1 MHQKNISE
9 VNQMNEWHTKR
20 RLAALLILMAMIL
33 SACGKKSTAS
43 QEQHVTSNGFEC
55 PAPSPRM
62 EITSETLNLFTWTEY
77 VPQDIIDCFGL
88 VYEVDVNVSMFSSS
102 EELQAKLTAGE
113 GSNVYDL
120 VHPSDYMVE
129 VFIRTGILQELDKS
143 KLPNLK
149 NLDQSL
155 LTTYGDSTDYIV
167 PYQLGTDAIVY
178 NSDTVETPPVSW
190 ADLWNPEYKN
200 RIVAVDDPRMMI
212 GVALLV
218 LGYDINST
226 SEAELDEAKEKLL
239 ELKPNIRIYDSDSP
253 KTPLLAGDV
262 DLGVVWNGEAFL
274 AYRENNAMTY
284 VFPTEGTINF
294 YDGLGL
300 PKDAPHPDL
309 AYAWLNYMLQGDVFW
324 LALQDYPYTIPN
336 QAALDFAKE
345 NHPEIYQAYIESPIT
360 NTPAD
365 IFNKGFDV
373 KDVGEFIVKYDEV
386 WTEIK

>member
-1 MHQKNISE
+1 
-9 VNQMNEWHTKR
+9 MNKWHPKR
-20 RLAALLILMAMIL
+20 RLAALLILMAMLL
-33 SACGKKSTAS
+33 SACGRTSPAS
-43 QEQHVTSNGFEC
+43 QDQHVTSNGFEC

-88 VYEVDVNVSMFSSS
+88 VYGVDVNVSMFSSS

-129 VFIRTGILQELDKS
+129 VFIRTGILQKLDQT

-226 SEAELDEAKEKLL
+226 SEKELDEAKEKLL

-274 AYRENNAMTY
+274 AYRENPAMTY

-324 LALQDYPYTIPN
+324 LTLQDYPYTVPN
-336 QAALDFAKE
+336 KAALDFAKE

-373 KDVGEFIVKYDEV
+373 KDVGEFIVKYDEI

>member
-1 MHQKNISE
+1 
-9 VNQMNEWHTKR
+9 MNKWHPKR
-20 RLAALLILMAMIL
+20 RLAALLILMAMLL
-33 SACGKKSTAS
+33 SACGRTETAS
-43 QEQHVTSNGFEC
+43 QDQFVTSNGFEC

-88 VYEVDVNVSMFSSS
+88 VYGVDVNVSMFSSS

-129 VFIRTGILQELDKS
+129 VFIRTGILQKLDLT

-190 ADLWNPEYKN
+190 ADLWNPEYRN

-226 SEAELDEAKEKLL
+226 SETELDEAKEKLL

-274 AYRENNAMTY
+274 AYRENPAMTY

-324 LALQDYPYTIPN
+324 LTLQDYPYTVPN
-336 QAALDFAKE
+336 KAALDFAKE

-373 KDVGEFIVKYDEV
+373 KDVGEFIVKYDEI

>member
-1 MHQKNISE
+1 
-9 VNQMNEWHTKR
+9 MNEWHTKR
-20 RLAALLILMAMIL
+20 RLTALLILMAMIL
-33 SACGKKSTAS
+33 SACGKTSTAP

-88 VYEVDVNVSMFSSS
+88 VYGVDVNVSMFSSS

-113 GSNVYDL
+113 GSNTYDL

-129 VFIRTGILQELDKS
+129 VFIRTGILQKLDKS

-190 ADLWNPEYKN
+190 ADLWNPEYEN

-226 SEAELDEAKEKLL
+226 SESELDEAKEKLL

-300 PKDAPHPDL
+300 PTDAPHPDL

-324 LALQDYPYTIPN
+324 LTLQDYPYTIPN
-336 QAALDFAKE
+336 KAALDFAKE

-373 KDVGEFIVKYDEV
+373 KDVGEFIVKYDEI

>member
-1 MHQKNISE
+1 
-9 VNQMNEWHTKR
+9 MNKWHPKR
-20 RLAALLILMAMIL
+20 RLAALLILMAMLL
-33 SACGKKSTAS
+33 SACGRTETAS
-43 QEQHVTSNGFEC
+43 QDQHVTSNGFEC

-88 VYEVDVNVSMFSSS
+88 VYGVDVNVSMFSSS

-129 VFIRTGILQELDKS
+129 VFIRTGILQKLDQT

-226 SEAELDEAKEKLL
+226 SEKELDEAKEKLL

-274 AYRENNAMTY
+274 AYRENPAMTY

-324 LALQDYPYTIPN
+324 LTLQDYPYTVPN
-336 QAALDFAKE
+336 KAALDFAKE

-373 KDVGEFIVKYDEV
+373 KDVGEFIVKYDEI

>member
-1 MHQKNISE
+1 
-9 VNQMNEWHTKR
+9 MNEWHTKR
-20 RLAALLILMAMIL
+20 RLAALLILMAMLL
-33 SACGKKSTAS
+33 SACGKTGTAS
-43 QEQHVTSNGFEC
+43 QDQFVTSNGFEC

-62 EITSETLNLFTWTEY
+62 EITSQTLNLFTWTEY
-77 VPQDIIDCFGL
+77 VPQDIIDCFGM
-88 VYEVDVNVSMFSSS
+88 VYGVDVNVSMFSSS

-113 GSNVYDL
+113 GSNTYDL

-129 VFIRTGILQELDKS
+129 VFIRTGILQELDKT

-149 NLDQSL
+149 NLDESL

-239 ELKPNIRIYDSDSP
+239 ELKPNIRVYDSDSP

-324 LALQDYPYTIPN
+324 LTLQDYPYTIPN

-345 NHPEIYQAYIESPIT
+345 HHPEIYQAYIESPIT

>member
-1 MHQKNISE
+1 
-9 VNQMNEWHTKR
+9 MNDWHTKR
-20 RLAALLILMAMIL
+20 RAASFLFLVALLI
-33 SACGKKSTAS
+33 SACGNAGTATP
-43 QEQHVTSNGFEC
+43 EKYVTSNGFEC

-62 EITSETLNLFTWTEY
+62 EHTSTTLNLFTWTEY

-88 VYEVDVNVSMFSSS
+88 VYGVDVNVSMFSSN

-113 GSNVYDL
+113 GSNAYDL

-129 VFIRTGILQELDKS
+129 VLIRTGILQKLDKS
-143 KLPNLK
+143 KLPNLA
-149 NLDQSL
+149 NLDGSL
-155 LTTYGDSTDYIV
+155 LSTFGDSTDFIV
-167 PYQLGTDAIVY
+167 PYQMGTDAIVY
-178 NSDTVETPPVSW
+178 NSDKVKTPPTSW

-200 RIVAVDDPRMMI
+200 RIVAVDDPRVMI
-212 GVALLV
+212 GAALLV
-218 LGYDINST
+218 LGYDVNST
-226 SEAELDEAKEKLL
+226 DEAQLEEAKQKLL
-239 ELKPNIRIYDSDSP
+239 ELKPNIRVYDSDSP

-274 AYRENNAMTY
+274 AYRENPAMKY

-309 AYAWLNYMLQGDVFW
+309 AYAWLNYMMQGDVFW
-324 LALQDYPYTIPN
+324 LTLQDYPYTIPN
-336 QAALDFAKE
+336 KAALDFARE
-345 NHPEIYQAYIESPIT
+345 NHLEVYQAYIESPIT

-365 IFNKGFDV
+365 IFAKGFDV